1 MAKKFKQLP
10 LNEVSKIERIQDIL
24 TQAVAECP
32 DKIAYKHKNAKQEL
46 LEVNYR
52 EFYEDVKAVG
62 SALSDLGVD
71 QEHIACVAEN
81 SYNWINVY
89 LSVLCSRG
97 VYLPV
102 DKELPVEDMLYVLTS
117 GDAKVVFY
125 SKRFEGFFQENKEK
139 LSQVKY
145 YIGFDREEDEGEFLS
160 FAKLKEK
167 GKKLLGEG
175 YDVYTSHMTSSDI
188 HALKLLVYTSGTTG
202 IAKGVMLS
210 EENLVCEVYHGLQVA
225 DILTVGLSVLPY
237 HHTYEAVVGILVYLH
252 RHAVTCINDSLAAIL
267 KNLKLYQ
274 PDFIYL
280 VPAFLEMFY
289 KKIRA
294 TMEEKGKWETFQTGA
309 KISKFLLKLGI
320 DVRRMLFAELHETFG
335 GKLRLMVVGAA
346 PLRPEVSNFFET
358 VGITVCQG
366 YGITECSPLVSVNRN
381 NKYADPET
389 VGMPLPCL
397 EVRIDNPGEDGNGE
411 ICVKGKTVMLGYY
424 KNPEETERVMVDGWF
439 HTGDLGSFDERGF
452 LSITGRCKN
461 LIVLDNGKNVY
472 PEELENYIMNVPYMA
487 EVVVR
492 GVKDD
497 TGKTVILAEVFL
509 SKDKVKEMDQAPD
522 EAKVLSDIR
531 ALTASLPM
539 YKQVS
544 KVQIR
549 EKEFEKTTTKK
560 IRRVYN

>member
-1 MAKKFKQLP
+1 MAKFKTTP
-10 LNEVSKIERIQDIL
+10 LNEVSKIERIVDIL
-24 TQAVAECP
+24 TQAEAECP
-32 DKIAYKHKNAKQEL
+32 EKIAYRYRNAKQEI
-46 LEVNYR
+46 VDVTYKT
-52 EFYEDVKAVG
+52 FGEDVRALG

-71 QEHIACVAEN
+71 TEHISIVAEN

-102 DKELPVEDMLYVLTS
+102 DKELPPEDMFYVLTN
-117 GDAKVVFY
+117 GDAKVLFY
-125 SKRFEGFFQENKEK
+125 SKRFEKLFQERKAE
-139 LSQVKY
+139 LPSVQY
-145 YIGFDREEDEGEFLS
+145 FIGFDREEDEGEFLS
-160 FAKLKEK
+160 FKKLMEK
-167 GKKLLGEG
+167 GRALLAEG
-175 YDVYTSHMTSSDI
+175 YAEYTSNMTSSDPE
-188 HALKLLVYTSGTTG
+188 ALKLLVYTSGTTG

-210 EENLVCEVYHGLQVA
+210 EKNLVCEVYHGLQVA

-267 KNLKLYQ
+267 KNLKTYQ
-274 PDFIYL
+274 PDYIYL

-294 TMEEKGKWETFQTGA
+294 NMEEKGKWETFQKGA
-309 KISKFLLKLGI
+309 KISKLLLKLGI
-320 DVRRMLFAELHETFG
+320 DVRRKLFKELHEVFG
-335 GKLRLMVVGAA
+335 GNLRLMVVGAA
-346 PLRPEVSNFFET
+346 PLRSEVINFFET

-397 EVRIDNPGEDGNGE
+397 EVRIDNPAEDGTGE

-424 KNPEETERVMVDGWF
+424 KNEEETRRVMVDGWF
-439 HTGDLGSFDERGF
+439 HTGDLGHIDERGY

-472 PEELENYIMNVPYMA
+472 PEEIENYVMLIPYVA
-487 EVVVR
+487 EVIVK

-497 TGKTVILAEVFL
+497 NDKTVLLAEVFL
-509 SKDKVKEMDQAPD
+509 NKDKVKEMEKEPD
-522 EAKVLSDIR
+522 EAQLLTDIR
-531 ALTASLPM
+531 IQTSALPM
-539 YKQVS
+539 YKQVT
-544 KVQIR
+544 KIKIR
-549 EKEFEKTTTKK
+549 DTEFEKTTTKK
-560 IRRVYN
+560 IRRV

>member
-1 MAKKFKQLP
+1 MAKFKVTP
-10 LNEVSKIERIQDIL
+10 LNEVSKIDRIVDII
-24 TQAVAECP
+24 TQAEAECP
-32 DKIAYKHKNAKQEL
+32 EKIAYKYKNAKQEVV
-46 LEVNYR
+46 EVTYKA
-52 EFYEDVKAVG
+52 FGEDVRALG
-62 SALSDLGVD
+62 SALAELGVD
-71 QEHIACVAEN
+71 KEHIAIVAEN

-102 DKELPVEDMLYVLTS
+102 DKELPPEDMLYVLNN
-117 GDAKVVFY
+117 GDAKILFY
-125 SKRFEGFFQENKEK
+125 SKRFEKLFQEKRSELANV
-139 LSQVKY
+139 QY
-145 YIGFDREEDEGEFLS
+145 FIGFDREEDEGEFLS
-160 FAKLKEK
+160 FARLMEK
-167 GKKLLGEG
+167 GRKLLADG
-175 YDVYTSHMTSSDI
+175 YTEYTSNMTSSDPE
-188 HALKLLVYTSGTTG
+188 AMKLLVYTSGTTG

-210 EENLVCEVYHGLQVA
+210 EKNLVCEVYHGLQVA

-267 KNLKLYQ
+267 KNLKTYQ

-294 TMEEKGKWETFQTGA
+294 NMEEKGKWETFQKGA
-309 KISKFLLKLGI
+309 KISKLLLKLGI
-320 DVRRMLFAELHETFG
+320 DVRRKLFKELHEVFG
-335 GKLRLMVVGAA
+335 GNLRLMVVGAA
-346 PLRPEVSNFFET
+346 PLRSEVINFFET

-397 EVRIDNPGEDGNGE
+397 EVRIDNPAEDGTGE

-424 KNPEETERVMVDGWF
+424 KNEEETRRVMVDGWF
-439 HTGDLGSFDERGF
+439 HTGDLGKIDERGY

-472 PEELENYIMNVPYMA
+472 PEEIENYIMLLPYVA
-487 EVVVR
+487 EVIVK
-492 GVKDD
+492 GVKDENE
-497 TGKTVILAEVFL
+497 KTVLLAEVFL
-509 SKDKVKEMDQAPD
+509 NKDKVKEMEKAPD
-522 EAKVLSDIR
+522 EAQLLTDIR
-531 ALTASLPM
+531 VQTSALPM
-539 YKQVS
+539 YKQVT
-544 KVQIR
+544 KIKIR
-549 EKEFEKTTTKK
+549 ETEFEKTTTKK
-560 IRRVYN
+560 IRRV

>member
-1 MAKKFKQLP
+1 MAKTKYSD
-10 LNEVSKIERIQDIL
+10 LNEVSKIDRIVDIL
-24 TQAVAECP
+24 TQAEAECP
-32 DKIAYKHKNAKQEL
+32 DKIAYKYKNAKQEVQ
-46 LEVNYR
+46 EVSYR
-52 EFYEDVKAVG
+52 AFGRDVRALG

-71 QEHIACVAEN
+71 KEHISCVAEN
-81 SYNWINVY
+81 SYRWINVY

-102 DKELPVEDMLYVLTS
+102 DKELPRDDMLYVLKS
-117 GDAKVVFY
+117 GNAKVIFY
-125 SKRFEGFFQENKEK
+125 SKRFETFFHENRSE
-139 LSQVKY
+139 LSEVQY
-145 YIGFDREEDEGEFLS
+145 FIGFDREEDEGEFLS
-160 FAKLKEK
+160 FS
-167 GKKLLGEG
+167 KLLRRGEELLDSG
-175 YDVYTSHMTSSDI
+175 YTEYTDNMTSSDI
-188 HALKLLVYTSGTTG
+188 HALKMLVYTSGTTG

-294 TMEEKGKWETFQTGA
+294 TMEERGKWGTFQKGA

-320 DVRRMLFAELHETFG
+320 DVRRKLFAELHETFG

-346 PLRPEVSNFFET
+346 PLRPEVINFFET
-358 VGITVCQG
+358 VGITICQG

-381 NKYADPET
+381 NKTADPET

-397 EVRIDNPGEDGNGE
+397 EVKIDNPGEDGNGE
-411 ICVKGKTVMLGYY
+411 ILVKGKTVMLGYY
-424 KNPEETERVMVDGWF
+424 NNPEETARVMVDGWF
-439 HTGDLGSFDERGF
+439 HTGDLGNIDQRGF

-472 PEELENYIMNVPYMA
+472 PEELENYIMNIPYIA
-487 EVVVR
+487 EAVVR
-492 GVKDD
+492 GVKDES
-497 TGKTVILAEVFL
+497 GKTVILAEVFL
-509 SKDKVKEMDQAPD
+509 SKEKVKEMEKAPD
-522 EAKVLSDIR
+522 EARILADIR
-531 ALTASLPM
+531 ALTEALPM
-539 YKQVS
+539 YKQVTRI
-544 KVQIR
+544 KIR
-549 EKEFEKTTTKK
+549 DTEFDKTTTKK
-560 IRRVYN
+560 IKRG

>member
-1 MAKKFKQLP
+1 MAKFKVTP
-10 LNEVSKIERIQDIL
+10 LNEVSKIDRIVDII
-24 TQAVAECP
+24 TQAEAECP
-32 DKIAYKHKNAKQEL
+32 EKIAYKYKNAKQEVV
-46 LEVNYR
+46 EVTYKA
-52 EFYEDVKAVG
+52 FGEDVRALG
-62 SALSDLGVD
+62 SALAELGID
-71 QEHIACVAEN
+71 KEHIAIVAEN

-102 DKELPVEDMLYVLTS
+102 DKELPPEDMLYVLNN
-117 GDAKVVFY
+117 GDAKILFY
-125 SKRFEGFFQENKEK
+125 SKRFEKLFQEKRSELANV
-139 LSQVKY
+139 QY
-145 YIGFDREEDEGEFLS
+145 FIGFDREEDEGEFLS
-160 FAKLKEK
+160 FARLMEK
-167 GKKLLGEG
+167 GRKLLADG
-175 YDVYTSHMTSSDI
+175 YTEYTSNMTSSDPE
-188 HALKLLVYTSGTTG
+188 AMKLLVYTSGTTG

-210 EENLVCEVYHGLQVA
+210 EKNLVCEVYHGLQVA

-267 KNLKLYQ
+267 KNLKTYQ

-294 TMEEKGKWETFQTGA
+294 NMEEKGKWETFQKGA
-309 KISKFLLKLGI
+309 KISKLLLKLGI
-320 DVRRMLFAELHETFG
+320 DVRRKLFKELHEVFG
-335 GKLRLMVVGAA
+335 GNLRLMVVGAA
-346 PLRPEVSNFFET
+346 PLRSEVINFFET

-397 EVRIDNPGEDGNGE
+397 EVRIDNPAEDGTGE

-424 KNPEETERVMVDGWF
+424 KNEEETRRVMVDGWF
-439 HTGDLGSFDERGF
+439 HTGDLGKIDERGY

-472 PEELENYIMNVPYMA
+472 PEEIENYIMLLPYVA
-487 EVVVR
+487 EVIVK
-492 GVKDD
+492 GVKDENE
-497 TGKTVILAEVFL
+497 KTVLLAEVFL
-509 SKDKVKEMDQAPD
+509 NKDKVKEMEKAPD
-522 EAKVLSDIR
+522 EAQLLTDIR
-531 ALTASLPM
+531 VQTSALPM
-539 YKQVS
+539 YKQVT
-544 KVQIR
+544 KIKIR
-549 EKEFEKTTTKK
+549 ETEFEKTTTKK
-560 IRRVYN
+560 IRRV

>member
-1 MAKKFKQLP
+1 MAKFKVTP
-10 LNEVSKIERIQDIL
+10 LNEVSKIDRIVDII
-24 TQAVAECP
+24 TQAEAECP
-32 DKIAYKHKNAKQEL
+32 EKIAYKYRNAKQEIV
-46 LEVNYR
+46 EVTYKT
-52 EFYEDVKAVG
+52 FGEDVRALG
-62 SALSDLGVD
+62 SALAELGVD
-71 QEHIACVAEN
+71 KEHIAIVAEN

-102 DKELPVEDMLYVLTS
+102 DKELPPEDMFYVLNN
-117 GDAKVVFY
+117 GDAKILFY
-125 SKRFEGFFQENKEK
+125 SKRFEKLFQEKRSE
-139 LSQVKY
+139 LASIQY
-145 YIGFDREEDEGEFLS
+145 FIGFDREEDEGEFLS
-160 FAKLKEK
+160 FARLMEK
-167 GKKLLGEG
+167 GRKLLAEG
-175 YDVYTSHMTSSDI
+175 YTEYTGNMTSSDPE
-188 HALKLLVYTSGTTG
+188 ALKLLVYTSGTTG

-210 EENLVCEVYHGLQVA
+210 ERNLVCEVYHGLQVA

-267 KNLKLYQ
+267 KNLKTYQ
-274 PDFIYL
+274 PDYIYL

-294 TMEEKGKWETFQTGA
+294 NMEEKGKWETFRKGA

-320 DVRRMLFAELHETFG
+320 DVRRKLFKELHEVFG
-335 GKLRLMVVGAA
+335 GNLRLMVVGAA
-346 PLRPEVSNFFET
+346 PLRSEVINFFET

-397 EVRIDNPGEDGNGE
+397 EVRIDNPAEDGTGE

-424 KNPEETERVMVDGWF
+424 KNEEETRRVMVDGWF
-439 HTGDLGSFDERGF
+439 HTGDLGKIDERGY

-472 PEELENYIMNVPYMA
+472 PEEIENYVMLIPYVA
-487 EVVVR
+487 EVIVK
-492 GVKDD
+492 GVKDENE
-497 TGKTVILAEVFL
+497 KTVLLAEVFL
-509 SKDKVKEMDQAPD
+509 NKDKVKEMEKAPD
-522 EAKVLSDIR
+522 EAQLLTDIR
-531 ALTASLPM
+531 VQTSALPM
-539 YKQVS
+539 YKQVT
-544 KVQIR
+544 KIKIR
-549 EKEFEKTTTKK
+549 ETEFEKTTTKK
-560 IRRVYN
+560 IRRV

>member
-1 MAKKFKQLP
+1 MAKFKITP
-10 LNEVSKIERIQDIL
+10 LNEVSEIHRIRDIL
-24 TQAVAECP
+24 TQAEAECP
-32 DKIAYKHKNAKQEL
+32 EKTAYRYRNASQEI
-46 LEVNYR
+46 VDVSYR
-52 EFYEDVKAVG
+52 AFGEDVRALG

-71 QEHIACVAEN
+71 KEHIAIVAEN

-102 DKELPVEDMLYVLTS
+102 DKELPPADMLYVLKN
-117 GDAKVVFY
+117 GDAKVLFY
-125 SKRFEGFFQENKEK
+125 SKRFEKFFRENREE
-139 LSQVKY
+139 LSSVRY
-145 YIGFDREEDEGEFLS
+145 FIGFDREEDEGEFLS
-160 FAKLKEK
+160 FPRLKEK
-167 GKKLLGEG
+167 GRKLLSEG
-175 YDVYTSHMTSSDI
+175 YTEYTDNMTSSDPY
-188 HALKLLVYTSGTTG
+188 ALKMLVYTSGTTG

-210 EENLVCEVYHGLQVA
+210 EENLVREVYHGLQVA

-252 RHAVTCINDSLAAIL
+252 RHAVTCINESLGAIL
-267 KNLKLYQ
+267 KNLKTYQ

-289 KKIRA
+289 KKIRSN
-294 TMEEKGKWETFQTGA
+294 MEETGKWKKFLFA
-309 KISKFLLKLGI
+309 ARLSNFLLKLGI
-320 DVRRMLFAELHETFG
+320 DLRRKLFKELHAVFG
-335 GKLRLMVVGAA
+335 GNLRLMVVGAA
-346 PLRPEVSNFFET
+346 PLRSEVIRFFET

-397 EVRIDNPGEDGNGE
+397 EVRIENPAEDGTGE

-424 KNPEETERVMVDGWF
+424 KNEEETKRVMVDGWF
-439 HTGDLGSFDERGF
+439 HTGDLGKIDERGY

-472 PEELENYIMNVPYMA
+472 PEEIENYIMLIPYVE

-492 GVKDD
+492 GVKDENE
-497 TGKTVILAEVFL
+497 KTVLLAEVYL
-509 SKDKVKEMDQAPD
+509 SKDAVKEMEKAPD
-522 EAKVLSDIR
+522 EGMILTDIR
-531 ALTASLPM
+531 RQTSSLPM
-539 YKQVS
+539 YKQVT
-544 KVQIR
+544 KIKIR
-549 EKEFEKTTTKK
+549 DTEFEKTTTRK
-560 IRRVYN
+560 IRRV

>member
-1 MAKKFKQLP
+1 MAKFKVTP
-10 LNEVSKIERIQDIL
+10 LNEVSKIERIVDII
-24 TQAVAECP
+24 TQAEAECP
-32 DKIAYKHKNAKQEL
+32 DKIAYKYKNSKQEII
-46 LEVNYR
+46 EVSYKT
-52 EFYEDVKAVG
+52 FGEDVRALG
-62 SALSDLGVD
+62 SALSALGVD
-71 QEHIACVAEN
+71 KEHIAIVAEN

-102 DKELPVEDMLYVLTS
+102 DKELPPDDMLYVLNN
-117 GDAKVVFY
+117 GDAKVLFY
-125 SKRFEGFFQENKEK
+125 SKRFEKLFHEK
-139 LSQVKY
+139 RDELAGVQY
-145 YIGFDREEDEGEFLS
+145 FIGFDREEDEGEFLS
-160 FAKLKEK
+160 FARLMEK
-167 GKKLLGEG
+167 GRKLLAEG
-175 YDVYTSHMTSSDI
+175 YTEYTSNMASSDLE
-188 HALKLLVYTSGTTG
+188 ALKMLVYTSGTTG

-210 EENLVCEVYHGLQVA
+210 EKNLVCEVYHGLQVA

-267 KNLKLYQ
+267 KNLKTYQ

-294 TMEEKGKWETFQTGA
+294 NMEEKGKWETFQKGA
-309 KISKFLLKLGI
+309 KISKLLLKMGI
-320 DVRRMLFAELHETFG
+320 DVRRKLFKELHEVFG
-335 GKLRLMVVGAA
+335 GNLRLMVVGAA
-346 PLRPEVSNFFET
+346 PLRSEVINFFET

-397 EVRIDNPGEDGNGE
+397 EVRIDNPTEDGTGE

-424 KNPEETERVMVDGWF
+424 KNEEETNRVMVDGWF
-439 HTGDLGSFDERGF
+439 HTGDLGKIDERGY

-472 PEELENYIMNVPYMA
+472 PEEIENYIMLIPYVA
-487 EVVVR
+487 EVIVK
-492 GVKDD
+492 GVKDENE
-497 TGKTVILAEVFL
+497 KTVLLAEVFL
-509 SKDKVKEMDQAPD
+509 NKDKVKEMEKAPD
-522 EAKVLSDIR
+522 EARLLADIR
-531 ALTASLPM
+531 KQTESLPM
-539 YKQVS
+539 YKQVT

-549 EKEFEKTTTKK
+549 ATEFEKTTTKK
-560 IRRVYN
+560 IRRV

>member
-1 MAKKFKQLP
+1 MAKFKVTP
-10 LNEVSKIERIQDIL
+10 LNEVSKIDRIVDII
-24 TQAVAECP
+24 TQAEAECP
-32 DKIAYKHKNAKQEL
+32 EKIAYKYKNAKQEVV
-46 LEVNYR
+46 EVTYKA
-52 EFYEDVKAVG
+52 FGEDVRALG
-62 SALSDLGVD
+62 SALADLGVD
-71 QEHIACVAEN
+71 KEHIAIVAEN

-102 DKELPVEDMLYVLTS
+102 DKELPSEDMFYVLNN
-117 GDAKVVFY
+117 GDAKILFY
-125 SKRFEGFFQENKEK
+125 SKRFEKLFQEKRSE
-139 LSQVKY
+139 LTGVQY
-145 YIGFDREEDEGEFLS
+145 FIGFDREEDEGEFLS
-160 FAKLKEK
+160 FTKLMEK
-167 GKKLLGEG
+167 GRKLLAEG
-175 YDVYTSHMTSSDI
+175 YTEYTSNMTSSDPE
-188 HALKLLVYTSGTTG
+188 ALKLLVYTSGTTG

-210 EENLVCEVYHGLQVA
+210 EKNLVCEVYHGLQVA

-267 KNLKLYQ
+267 KNLKTYQ

-289 KKIRA
+289 KKIRSN
-294 TMEEKGKWETFQTGA
+294 MEEKGKWETFQKGA

-320 DVRRMLFAELHETFG
+320 DVRRKLFKELHEVFG
-335 GKLRLMVVGAA
+335 GNLRLMVVGAA
-346 PLRPEVSNFFET
+346 PLRSEVINFFET

-397 EVRIDNPGEDGNGE
+397 EVRIDNPAEDGTGE

-424 KNPEETERVMVDGWF
+424 KNEEETKRVMVDDWF
-439 HTGDLGSFDERGF
+439 HTGDLGKIDKRGY

-472 PEELENYIMNVPYMA
+472 PEEIENYIMLVPYVA
-487 EVVVR
+487 EVI
-492 GVKDD
+492 VKGIKDENE
-497 TGKTVILAEVFL
+497 KTVLLAEVFL
-509 SKDKVKEMDQAPD
+509 NKDKVKEMEKAPD
-522 EAKVLSDIR
+522 EAQLLTDIR
-531 ALTASLPM
+531 VQTSALPM
-539 YKQVS
+539 YKQVT
-544 KVQIR
+544 KIKIR
-549 EKEFEKTTTKK
+549 ETEFEKTTTKK
-560 IRRVYN
+560 IRRV

>member
-1 MAKKFKQLP
+1 MAKKYKFLP
-10 LNEVSKIERIQDIL
+10 YNEVSKIDRICDIL
-24 TQAVAECP
+24 TQAEAECP
-32 DKIAYKHKNAKQEL
+32 EKIAYRHKNAKQEVL
-46 LEVNYR
+46 DVTFR
-52 EFYEDVKAVG
+52 EFGVDVRALG

-71 QEHIACVAEN
+71 CEHIACVADN

-102 DKELPVEDMLYVLTS
+102 DKLLPPEDMMYVLTS
-117 GDAKVVFY
+117 GDAKVIFY
-125 SKRFEGFFQENKEK
+125 SKQFETLFHEKEEE
-139 LSQVKY
+139 LSEVKY
-145 YIGFDREEDEGEFLS
+145 FIGFDREEDEGKFLS
-160 FAKLKEK
+160 FARLKEK
-167 GKKLLGEG
+167 GKELLASG
-175 YDVYTSHMTSSDI
+175 YDVYTSNMTSSDI
-188 HALKLLVYTSGTTG
+188 KALKMLVYTSGTTG

-225 DILTVGLSVLPY
+225 DVLTVGLSVLPY

-267 KNLKLYQ
+267 KNFKIYQ

-294 TMEEKGKWETFQTGA
+294 TMEEQGKWETFQKGA
-309 KISKFLLKLGI
+309 KISKFLLKFGI
-320 DVRRMLFAELHETFG
+320 DIRRKLFAQLHETFG
-335 GKLRLMVVGAA
+335 GKLELMVVGAA
-346 PLRPEVSNFFET
+346 PLRPEVINFFET

-389 VGMPLPCL
+389 VGLPLPCL

-411 ICVKGKTVMLGYY
+411 ICVRGKTVMMGYY
-424 KNPEETERVMVDGWF
+424 KNPEVTEKAMVDGWF
-439 HTGDLGSFDERGF
+439 HTGDLGHIDERGY

-472 PEELENYIMNVPYMA
+472 PEELENYIMNIPYIA
-487 EVVVR
+487 EAVVK
-492 GVKDD
+492 GEKEES
-497 TGKTVILAEVFL
+497 GKTVVVAEVFL
-509 SKDKVKEMDQAPD
+509 SKDHVKEMGKSPD
-522 EAKVLSDIR
+522 EAKILADIR
-531 ALTASLPM
+531 ALTGELPM
-539 YKQVS
+539 YKQVTR
-544 KVQIR
+544 VVIR
-549 EKEFEKTTTKK
+549 ENEFEKTTTRK
-560 IRRVYN
+560 IKRT

>member
-1 MAKKFKQLP
+1 MAKNFKVTP
-10 LNEVSKIERIQDIL
+10 LNEVSKIERIRDIL
-24 TQAVAECP
+24 TQAENECP
-32 DKIAYKHKNAKQEL
+32 DKVAYKHKNAKQE
-46 LEVNYR
+46 VIDVTFR
-52 EFYEDVKAVG
+52 ESVRDVKAVG
-62 SALSDLGVD
+62 SALADLGVD
-71 QEHIACVAEN
+71 SEHIACVADN

-102 DKELPVEDMLYVLTS
+102 DKLLPPEDMMYVLTS
-117 GDAKVVFY
+117 GDAKVIFY
-125 SKRFEGFFQENKEK
+125 SKQFETLFHEKREELKE
-139 LSQVKY
+139 VKY
-145 YIGFDREEDEGEFLS
+145 FIGFDREEDEGEFLS
-160 FAKLKEK
+160 FHLLKEK
-167 GKKLLGEG
+167 GKKLLDEG
-175 YDVYTSHMTSSDI
+175 YEEYISHMTSSDI

-252 RHAVTCINDSLAAIL
+252 RHALTCINDSLAAIL

-294 TMEEKGKWETFQTGA
+294 TMEERGKWGTFQKGA
-309 KISKFLLKLGI
+309 KISGLLLKLGI
-320 DVRRMLFAELHETFG
+320 DVRRKLFAELHETFG

-346 PLRPEVSNFFET
+346 PLRPEVIQFFET

-397 EVRIDNPGEDGNGE
+397 EVKIHNPGEDGNGE
-411 ICVKGKTVMLGYY
+411 ICVKGKTVMMGYY
-424 KNPEETERVMVDGWF
+424 KNPEETARVMQDGWF
-439 HTGDLGSFDERGF
+439 HTGDLGFIDERGY

-472 PEELENYIMNVPYMA
+472 PEELENYIMNIPYVA

-492 GVKDD
+492 GER
-497 TGKTVILAEVFL
+497 GENEKTTIVAEIFL
-509 SKDKVKEMDQAPD
+509 SKDKVKEMGGAPTQAQIL
-522 EAKVLSDIR
+522 ADIR
-531 ALTASLPM
+531 ALTGELPM
-539 YKQVS
+539 YKQVTS
-544 KVQIR
+544 VKIR
-549 EKEFEKTTTKK
+549 DTEFEKTTTKK
-560 IRRVYN
+560 IRRG